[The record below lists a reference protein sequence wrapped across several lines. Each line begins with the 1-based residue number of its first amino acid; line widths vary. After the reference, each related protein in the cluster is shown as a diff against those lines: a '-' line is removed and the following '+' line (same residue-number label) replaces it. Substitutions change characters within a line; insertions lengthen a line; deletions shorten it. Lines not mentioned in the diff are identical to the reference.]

1 MTMAVKKKRV
11 DIMDILPEE
20 AIAKVD
26 ELGYSFLQTMGYDT
40 EGAIESKEKRSE
52 LKKTMKKNG
61 DELLY
66 AGAVDKNQ
74 EAILI
79 WYELWNNGK
88 RKAVS
93 QGLKLVQQP
102 REGGEDGA
110 RENSENQERLATTT
124 EDNT

>member
-1 MTMAVKKKRV
+1 MAVKKKRV

-26 ELGYSFLQTMGYDT
+26 ELGYSFLQTMGYVT
-40 EGAIESKEKRSE
+40 EGAIESKEKRSV